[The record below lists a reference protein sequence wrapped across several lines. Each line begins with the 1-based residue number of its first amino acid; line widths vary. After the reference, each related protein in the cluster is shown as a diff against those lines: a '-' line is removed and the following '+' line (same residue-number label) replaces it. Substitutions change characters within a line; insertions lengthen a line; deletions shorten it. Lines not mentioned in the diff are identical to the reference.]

1 MQFLKLFDINHAVRR
16 ICLCFDI
23 RRRLS
28 NSSVQHFFKN
38 FKAFR
43 RMKHITNNNTHYHR
57 LFFILHEFFEHILR
71 KINQLHIY
79 LLNFELASRLISFF
93 REFSIYSIHSLFWTP
108 FAIDILRIFRKI
120 IYSIFSFEIFKH
132 FYKKIR
138 K

>member
-1 MQFLKLFDINHAVRR
+1 MQFLEFFNIYNMVRR

-23 RRRLS
+23 RRRFS
-28 NSSVQHFFKN
+28 NSSIKNFFKN
-38 FKAFR
+38 FKSFC
-43 RMKHITNNNTHYHR
+43 RMKHIANNNAHDHW
-57 LFFILHEFFEHILR
+57 LFFILQEFFKHFLR

-93 REFSIYSIHSLFWTP
+93 REFSIHSIHSLFWTT

-120 IYSIFSFEIFKH
+120 VYSIFSFKIFKH

>member
-1 MQFLKLFDINHAVRR
+1 MQFLKFFDIDNMVRR
-16 ICLCFDI
+16 ICLGFDI
-23 RRRLS
+23 RRRFS
-28 NSSVQHFFKN
+28 NSTIKDFFEN

-43 RMKHITNNNTHYHR
+43 RMKHIANNNSHDHW
-57 LFFILHEFFEHILR
+57 LLFILQEFFEHFLR

-79 LLNFELASRLISFF
+79 LFNFELTSRLISFF
-93 REFSIYSIHSLFWTP
+93 REFSINSIHSFFWTT
-108 FAIDILRIFRKI
+108 FAVDILRIFRKI

>member
-1 MQFLKLFDINHAVRR
+1 MQFLKFFDIDNMVGG
-16 ICLCFDI
+16 IGLCFNI
-23 RRRLS
+23 RRRFS
-28 NSSVQHFFKN
+28 NSSIKNFFKN
-38 FKAFR
+38 FKAFC
-43 RMKHITNNNTHYHR
+43 RMKHIANNNAYNHR
-57 LFFILHEFFEHILR
+57 LFFVLQELFEHLLR

-93 REFSIYSIHSLFWTP
+93 REFSIHSIHSLFWTP

-120 IYSIFSFEIFKH
+120 VYSIFSFKIFKH